1 MPKIA
6 PRQRFSEPFRVYWR
20 PAALICSRIHASVP
34 LHQAVRP
41 LGGSIDFTHVILPTP
56 VLRAVALDDL
66 GDAHVSVAN
75 VSIAT

>member
-1 MPKIA
+1 MLL
-6 PRQRFSEPFRVYWR
+6 S
-20 PAALICSRIHASVP
+20 P
-34 LHQAVRP
+34 LHQAIGR
-41 LGGSIDFTHVILPTP
+41 LGGIDFTHVLFPTP

>member
-1 MPKIA
+1 M
-6 PRQRFSEPFRVYWR
+6 
-20 PAALICSRIHASVP
+20 LLSRCTKR
-34 LHQAVRP
+34 LDR
-41 LGGSIDFTHVILPTP
+41 LGGPLISPTLSLSTP